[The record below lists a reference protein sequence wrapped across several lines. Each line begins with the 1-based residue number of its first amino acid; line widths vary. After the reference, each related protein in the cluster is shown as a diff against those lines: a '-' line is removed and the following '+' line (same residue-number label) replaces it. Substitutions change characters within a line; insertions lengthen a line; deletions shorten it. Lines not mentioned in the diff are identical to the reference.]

1 MIDRPP
7 PPWPA
12 PLRARARACRRL
24 LIALCRSLLALCPDA
39 PALAR
44 DPTLADRIDTT
55 VYDQEAAAVLAALG
69 PLLKALDDIADA
81 SPASR

>member
-1 MIDRPP
+1 MTDRSP

-12 PLRARARACRRL
+12 PIRARACTCRRQ